1 MYIHIRIH
9 THLSM
14 CMYIYIHIHLQ
25 IHICRI
31 YLYIYMILDNV
42 CNMPKPGTPL
52 TPKPKPPTCIHPQQY
67 QI

>member
-1 MYIHIRIH
+1 
-9 THLSM
+9 
-14 CMYIYIHIHLQ
+14 
-25 IHICRI
+25 
-31 YLYIYMILDNV
+31 MILDNV

>member
-1 MYIHIRIH
+1 MYTH

-14 CMYIYIHIHLQ
+14 CMCIYIYTYIF
-25 IHICRI
+25 RFI
-31 YLYIYMILDNV
+31 YVDYIYIYMILDNV